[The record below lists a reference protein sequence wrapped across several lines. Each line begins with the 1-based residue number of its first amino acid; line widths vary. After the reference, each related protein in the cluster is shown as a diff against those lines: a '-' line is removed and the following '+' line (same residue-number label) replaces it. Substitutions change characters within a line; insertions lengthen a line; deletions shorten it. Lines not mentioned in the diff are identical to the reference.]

1 MTLYQS
7 LSVSLHGALM
17 LARGQVRGILL
28 MQFDATG
35 VARSF
40 WAIPMALPSVLYLA
54 TVDWTVGAPPPHA
67 LLILARHGLT
77 FLVAWLAF
85 AAFTHR
91 IAPRLKRAHL
101 WPPMIVAWNW
111 CSVPENM
118 LLVVG
123 TLPGTFG
130 APHIVDQAAQVATFA
145 WAMGIEWFA
154 FRLAFGAGPLLA
166 IWLVLVDQSI
176 GLLVM
181 VLGRALA
188 GG

>member
-1 MTLYQS
+1 MTLYRS
-7 LSVSLHGALM
+7 LSLSLHGALM
-17 LARGQVRGILL
+17 LARGQVRGVLL
-28 MQFDATG
+28 MEFDARG

-54 TVDWTVGAPPPHA
+54 TLDWTAGAPPHA
-67 LLILARHGLT
+67 IAILARQGMIL
-77 FLVAWLAF
+77 LVSWLGF

-91 IAPRLKRAHL
+91 VAPRLNRAQL

-118 LLVVG
+118 LLVLG

-130 APHIVDQAAQVATFA
+130 APHIVDQAAQVATFT
-145 WAMGIEWFA
+145 WAMGIEWFV

-181 VLGRALA
+181 VLDRALT